1 MINQYPAWK
10 YALIAAALLVGVVFA
25 LPNLFGEDPA
35 VQVSAVRGAP
45 IDETLRDRLV
55 DSMKTAGIEAL
66 ESEIDA
72 EVTDRLLIRFASGE
86 DQLRARDIIEHE
98 LDRQYVV
105 ALNLAPATPDWLAGI
120 GALPMYLGLDLRGG
134 VHFLMEVDLAGAV
147 RQAEQRYAGDLR
159 TLLREEKLRQRGDHG
174 AGERRADRPV
184 RRPGP
189 PGPGLRSRAP
199 AHARADRRIDRERR
213 RPGARH
219 PSSARTR
226 SARSSASRS
235 IRT

>member
-10 YALIAAALLVGVVFA
+10 YALIATALLVGVVFA

-35 VQVSAVRGAP
+35 VQVSAVRGAA

-55 DSMKTAGIEAL
+55 ERMKTAGIEAR
-66 ESEIDA
+66 ET

-86 DQLRARDIIEHE
+86 DQLQARDIIEQA

-105 ALNLAPATPDWLAGI
+105 ALNLAPATPDWLAGL

-147 RQAEQRYAGDLR
+147 RQAEQRYAGDIR
-159 TLLREEKLRQRGDHG
+159 TLLRE
-174 AGERRADRPV
+174 
-184 RRPGP
+184 
-189 PGPGLRSRAP
+189 
-199 AHARADRRIDRERR
+199 
-213 RPGARH
+213 
-219 PSSARTR
+219 
-226 SARSSASRS
+226 
-235 IRT
+235 